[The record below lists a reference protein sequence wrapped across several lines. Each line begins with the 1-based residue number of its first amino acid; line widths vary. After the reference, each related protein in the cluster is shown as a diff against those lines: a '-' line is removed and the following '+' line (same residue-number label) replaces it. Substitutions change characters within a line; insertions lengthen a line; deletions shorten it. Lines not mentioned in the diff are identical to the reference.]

1 LDRPALLRHQVRA
14 LLTAAAGRSLRVMF
28 PMVAEV
34 AEYDRARALVDKE
47 LARLDKF
54 GKERP
59 AHLEIGT
66 MLEVPAPAWQPATL
80 LPRVD
85 FVSIGSNDLLQFLFA
100 TDRGNPRVAS
110 RYDVLSPAVL
120 SFLRHIVLKCQEHKK
135 PLTLCGEMS
144 GKPLEAMALMG
155 LGLRRI

>member
-1 LDRPALLRHQVRA
+1 VPAL
-14 LLTAAAGRSLRVMF
+14 
-28 PMVAEV
+28 
-34 AEYDRARALVDKE
+34 
-47 LARLDKF
+47 
-54 GKERP
+54 
-59 AHLEIGT
+59 
-66 MLEVPAPAWQPATL
+66 AWQLDTL

-155 LGLRRI
+155 LGLRRISMSPAAIGPVKMMLRSLDTRKLSAFMEGLYGVPDRSVREQLAAFAEENGVIV